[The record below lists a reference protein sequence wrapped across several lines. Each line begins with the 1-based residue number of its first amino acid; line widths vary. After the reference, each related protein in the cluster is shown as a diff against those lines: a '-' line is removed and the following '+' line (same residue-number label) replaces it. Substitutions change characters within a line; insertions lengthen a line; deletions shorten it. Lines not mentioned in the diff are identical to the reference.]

1 MGSMSRRLSPGNS
14 GVTEYQKE
22 VARYLAAVMYQKLL
36 VEQQQKTLQDE
47 INRQYRLRWV
57 HLFFFFLHAA
67 LRTDCDG
74 TDSDRTDCDRTDS
87 DRTEQIRSE

>member
-1 MGSMSRRLSPGNS
+1 MGSMSRRPSPGNS

-57 HLFFFFLHAA
+57 HISFFFLHAA
-67 LRTDCDG
+67 LRTN
-74 TDSDRTDCDRTDS
+74 CDRTDS